1 MELSKIYNPQNVE
14 SKWYKFWQEQNVF
27 EPNPNNDEAFTI
39 MIPPPNVTGILHIGH
54 VLNNTIQ
61 DILIR
66 KERMN
71 LKSTLWLPGMDHA
84 SIATEAK
91 VTKMLLDKGENKE
104 DLGREK
110 FLEHAWDWKEEYGG
124 KILNQLK
131 RVGASCDW
139 NQTTFTM
146 DPKYSE
152 SVIHAFVKLY
162 EDGLIYK
169 GERII
174 NWDPKGL
181 TALSDEEVIYKEK
194 QGHLWH
200 IKYPIKESKEF
211 MVVATTRPETMLG
224 DTGVAVNPNDKRY
237 QHLIG
242 QTITLPIM
250 NREIPIFADEYVDME
265 FGTGCVKVTPAHD
278 PNDYEMGLRHKLEVI
293 NILHPDAKL
302 NENCPLEFQNL
313 DRFKARKLIIDKIT
327 KLDLLDKIEDYTHQ
341 VGHSERTDAIVEP
354 YISKQWFLKMEKLA
368 EPALKVVNNGE
379 IKFYPERW
387 TKTYNHWLENI
398 KDWCISR
405 QLWWGHRIPVWYKG
419 DEIYCGINPPSGTGW
434 VQDEDVL
441 DTWFSS
447 WLWPFATLGWPEE
460 TPKLQ
465 KFYPT
470 NDLVTGPD
478 IIFFWV
484 ARMIMAGLYFKKEIP
499 FKNVYFNGIVRDAE
513 GRKMSKSLGNSADPL
528 DLIEKYGSDA
538 VRVGLL
544 LIAPAGS
551 DILYSESKLEH
562 GRNFMNKLWNSA
574 RFILMNA
581 NDLKGNLPDDKK
593 LHITDKWI
601 LSKLN
606 NSVDKINGHYND
618 YKLNEV
624 IKTIYEFVYD
634 YFCDWYIEFTKT
646 RFYGEDKEDKRS
658 AEAVSIY
665 ILKNVL
671 KLLHPFTPHITEEIW
686 SFLAVDKNNSSV
698 DNNQLLITSQSPIFD
713 KNMVN
718 YNIEQ
723 DIKLIMTAISSV
735 RNIKASL
742 NISPSKTINMYVRGE
757 RKYTDIIKEN
767 IDLMN
772 RLIKI
777 GSLEVGENLKKPA
790 QSATAVIENLE
801 IFIPLKGLI
810 DLKEEIKR
818 LEKQVSDMTGR
829 LNSVSKKLEN
839 QNFVERAPKK
849 IIAHEKTKQADYQQ
863 QLNKL
868 TENLNSLIK

>member
-1 MELSKIYNPQNVE
+1 MELSKIYNPKNVE
-14 SKWYKFWQEQNVF
+14 SKWYKVWQAQNLF
-27 EPNPNNDEAFTI
+27 EPNNKYNEPFTI
-39 MIPPPNVTGILHIGH
+39 MMPPPNVTGILHIGH
-54 VLNNTIQ
+54 VLNHTIQ

-71 LKSTLWLPGMDHA
+71 AKSTLWLPGMDHA

-91 VTKMLLDKGENKE
+91 VTKMLLEKGQEKE
-104 DLGREK
+104 KIGREK

-131 RVGASCDW
+131 RVGTSCDW
-139 NQTTFTM
+139 SKTTFTM

-162 EDGLIYK
+162 EDSLIYK

-200 IKYPIKESKEF
+200 FKYPIKDSKEF
-211 MVVATTRPETMLG
+211 IVVATTRPETMLG
-224 DTGVAVNPNDKRY
+224 DTGVAINPNDQRY
-237 QHLIG
+237 KHLIG
-242 QTITLPIM
+242 KTIILPII
-250 NREIPIFADEYVDME
+250 NREIPIFADEYVDIE

-293 NILHPDAKL
+293 NIFHPDAKL
-302 NENCPLEFQNL
+302 NENCPLEFQGI
-313 DRFKARKLIIDKIT
+313 DRFKARKLIIE
-327 KLDLLDKIEDYTHQ
+327 KLTEAGFLEKIEDYTHQ
-341 VGHSERTDAIVEP
+341 VGHSERTDTIVEP
-354 YISKQWFLKMEKLA
+354 YISKQWFLKMDKLA
-368 EPALKVVNNGE
+368 APALKVVHEGE

-405 QLWWGHRIPVWYKG
+405 QLWWGHRIPVWYKN
-419 DEIYCGINPPSGTGW
+419 DEIYCGATPPEGKGW

-447 WLWPFATLGWPEE
+447 WLWPFATLGWPKE
-460 TPKLQ
+460 TPELE

-470 NDLVTGPD
+470 NNLVTGPD

-484 ARMIMAGLYFKKEIP
+484 ARMIMAGLYFKNEVP
-499 FKNVYFNGIVRDAE
+499 FKNVYFHGIVRDAE
-513 GRKMSKSLGNSADPL
+513 GKKMSKSLGNSADPL
-528 DLIEKYGSDA
+528 DLIERYGSDA

-544 LIAPAGS
+544 LIAPAGL
-551 DILYSESKLEH
+551 DILYSENKLEH

-581 NDLKGNLPDDKK
+581 NNLKGDLPDYDK

-601 LSKLN
+601 LSKFN
-606 NSVDKINGHYND
+606 NSIEKINRHYDD

-646 RFYGEDKEDKRS
+646 RFYGKDIQDKEL
-658 AEAVSIY
+658 AESVSIY
-665 ILKNVL
+665 VLKNIL

-686 SFLAVDKNNSSV
+686 SFLDVDKNSEDV
-698 DNNQLLITSQSPIFD
+698 DNESLLINSQSPKFNKI
-713 KNMVN
+713 MVN
-718 YNIEQ
+718 HNIEQ
-723 DIKLIMTAISSV
+723 DIKLIMITISAI

-742 NISPSKTINMYVRGE
+742 NISPSKTINMYVRG
-757 RKYTDIIKEN
+757 KNQYTDIIQNN

-772 RLIKI
+772 RMIKI
-777 GSLEVGENLKKPA
+777 KKLEVGEKLIKPA

-810 DLKEEIKR
+810 DIEKEIKR
-818 LEKQVSDMTGR
+818 LEKQVSDMEGR
-829 LNSVSKKLEN
+829 LNSVSKKLDN
-839 QNFVERAPKK
+839 KNFVDRAPKD
-849 IIAHEKTKQADYQQ
+849 IIEHEKAKQADYQQ

-868 TENLNSLIK
+868 KENLNSLIK

>member
-27 EPNPNNDEAFTI
+27 EPNAGHNEAFTI
-39 MIPPPNVTGILHIGH
+39 MIPPPNVTGILHMGH

-91 VTKMLLDKGENKE
+91 VTKMLLDKGEQKE
-104 DLGREK
+104 ELGREK
-110 FLEHAWDWKEEYGG
+110 FLEYAWDWKEEYGG

-131 RVGASCDW
+131 RLGASCDW

-146 DPKYSE
+146 DSKYSE

-200 IKYPIKESKEF
+200 FKYPIKNSDEF
-211 MVVATTRPETMLG
+211 MIVATTRPETMLG

-242 QTITLPIM
+242 KTIILPII

-278 PNDYEMGLRHKLEVI
+278 PNDYDMGLRHKLEVI

-302 NENCPLEFQNL
+302 NDNCPLEFQNL
-313 DRFKARKLIIDKIT
+313 DRFKARKLIIEKISE
-327 KLDLLDKIEDYTHQ
+327 LGLLDKIEDYTHQ

-419 DEIYCGINPPSGTGW
+419 DEIYCGTTPPSGDGW

-581 NDLKGNLPDDKK
+581 NDLKGNLPNDKK

-606 NSVDKINGHYND
+606 NSVDKINGYYDD

-646 RFYGEDKEDKRS
+646 RFYGEDKEDKKT
-658 AEAVSIY
+658 AESVSIY
-665 ILKNVL
+665 ILKNVV

-686 SFLAVDKNNSSV
+686 SFLDVDKNNASA
-698 DNNQLLITSQSPIFD
+698 DKTKLLITSQSPIFD
-713 KNMVN
+713 KKMVN
-718 YNIEQ
+718 HNIEQ

-742 NISPSKTINMYVRGE
+742 NISPSKTINMHVRGKS
-757 RKYTDIIKEN
+757 KYTDIIKEN
-767 IDLMN
+767 IDLMD
-772 RLIKI
+772 RMIKI
-777 GSLEVGENLKKPA
+777 ESLEVGENLQKPT

-810 DLKEEIKR
+810 DLKEEVKR
-818 LEKQVSDMTGR
+818 LEKQVADMTGR

-839 QNFVERAPKK
+839 KNFVERAPKK
-849 IIAHEKTKQADYQQ
+849 IIDHEKTKQADYQQ

>member
-1 MELSKIYNPQNVE
+1 MELSKIYNPKNVE
-14 SKWYKFWQEQNVF
+14 SKWYKVWQEQNLF
-27 EPNPNNDEAFTI
+27 EPNNKYNEPFTI
-39 MIPPPNVTGILHIGH
+39 MMPPPNVTGILHIGH
-54 VLNNTIQ
+54 VLNHTIQ
-61 DILIR
+61 DVLIR

-71 LKSTLWLPGMDHA
+71 AKSTLWLPGMDHA

-91 VTKMLLDKGENKE
+91 VTKMLLEKGQEKE
-104 DLGREK
+104 KIGREK
-110 FLEHAWDWKEEYGG
+110 FLEHAWNWKEEYGG

-131 RVGASCDW
+131 RVGTSCDW
-139 NQTTFTM
+139 NKTTFTM

-162 EDGLIYK
+162 EDNLIYK

-194 QGHLWH
+194 QGHLWYF
-200 IKYPIKESKEF
+200 KYPIKDSKEF
-211 MVVATTRPETMLG
+211 IVVATTRPETMLG
-224 DTGVAVNPNDKRY
+224 DTGVAINPNDQRY
-237 QHLIG
+237 KHLIG
-242 QTITLPIM
+242 KTIILPII
-250 NREIPIFADEYVDME
+250 NREIPIFADEYVDIE

-302 NENCPLEFQNL
+302 NENCPLEFQGI
-313 DRFKARKLIIDKIT
+313 DRFKARKLIIEKLT
-327 KLDLLDKIEDYTHQ
+327 KEGFLEKIEDYTHQ

-354 YISKQWFLKMEKLA
+354 YVSKQWFLKMDKLA
-368 EPALKVVNNGE
+368 APALKVVNEGE

-405 QLWWGHRIPVWYKG
+405 QLWWGHRIPVWYKN
-419 DEIYCGINPPSGTGW
+419 DEIYCGATPPEGKGW

-447 WLWPFATLGWPEE
+447 WLWPISTLGWPKE
-460 TPKLQ
+460 TPELE

-484 ARMIMAGLYFKKEIP
+484 ARMIMAGLYFKNEVP
-499 FKNVYFNGIVRDAE
+499 FKNVYFHGIVRDAE

-528 DLIEKYGSDA
+528 DLIEQYGSDA

-544 LIAPAGS
+544 LIAPAGL
-551 DILYSESKLEH
+551 DILYSENKLEH

-574 RFILMNA
+574 RFILMNT
-581 NDLKGNLPDDKK
+581 NNLKGNLPDYDK

-601 LSKLN
+601 LSKFN
-606 NSVDKINGHYND
+606 NSIEKINKHYND

-646 RFYGEDKEDKRS
+646 RFYGKDMKDKEL
-658 AEAVSIY
+658 AESVSIY
-665 ILKNVL
+665 VLKNIL

-686 SFLAVDKNNSSV
+686 SFLDVDKNSEDV
-698 DNNQLLITSQSPIFD
+698 DNQSLLINSQLPKFN

-718 YNIEQ
+718 HNIEQ
-723 DIKLIMTAISSV
+723 DIKLIMITISAI

-742 NISPSKTINMYVRGE
+742 NIPPSKTINMYVRGGNQ
-757 RKYTDIIKEN
+757 YTNIIQDN

-772 RLIKI
+772 RMIKI
-777 GSLEVGENLKKPA
+777 KKLEVGEKLIKPA

-810 DLKEEIKR
+810 DIEKEIKR
-818 LEKQVSDMTGR
+818 LEKQVSNMDGR
-829 LNSVSKKLEN
+829 LNSVSKKLN
-839 QNFVERAPKK
+839 NKNFVDRAPKD
-849 IIAHEKTKQADYQQ
+849 IIEHEKAKQADYQQ

-868 TENLNSLIK
+868 KENLNSLIK

>member
-1 MELSKIYNPQNVE
+1 MELSKIYNPKNVE
-14 SKWYKFWQEQNVF
+14 SKWYRVWQEQNMF
-27 EPNPNNDEAFTI
+27 EPNDEYDEAFTI
-39 MIPPPNVTGILHIGH
+39 MIPPPNVTGILHMGH

-71 LKSTLWLPGMDHA
+71 LKSALWLPGMDHA

-91 VTKMLLDKGENKE
+91 VTKMLLDKGEKKE
-104 DLGREK
+104 SLGREK
-110 FLEHAWDWKEEYGG
+110 FLEHAWAWKEEYGG
-124 KILNQLK
+124 RILNQLE
-131 RVGASCDW
+131 RLGASCDW
-139 NQTTFTM
+139 SQTTFTM

-162 EDGLIYK
+162 EDDLIYK

-200 IKYPIKESKEF
+200 FKYPIKDSKEYII
-211 MVVATTRPETMLG
+211 VATTRPETMLG

-242 QTITLPIM
+242 KTIMLPIM
-250 NREIPIFADEYVDME
+250 NREIPIFSDEYVDME

-293 NILHPDAKL
+293 NILHPNAEL

-313 DRFKARKLIIDKIT
+313 DRFKARKVIIEKIT
-327 KLDLLDKIEDYTHQ
+327 SLGLLDKIEDYTHQ

-354 YISKQWFLKMEKLA
+354 YISKQWFLKMEELA
-368 EPALKVVNNGE
+368 EPALKVVNKGE

-405 QLWWGHRIPVWYKG
+405 QLWWGHRIPVWYKE
-419 DEIYCGINPPSGTGW
+419 DEIYCGINPPDGNGW
-434 VQDEDVL
+434 TQDEDVL

>member
-1 MELSKIYNPQNVE
+1 MELSKIYNPKNVE
-14 SKWYKFWQEQNVF
+14 LKWYKVWHEQNLF
-27 EPNPNNDEAFTI
+27 EPNNKYNEPFTI

-61 DILIR
+61 DVLIR

-71 LKSTLWLPGMDHA
+71 AKSALWLPGMDHA

-91 VTKMLLDKGENKE
+91 VTKMLVEQGQEKE
-104 DLGREK
+104 KIGREK

-139 NQTTFTM
+139 SKTTFTM

-181 TALSDEEVIYKEK
+181 TALSDEEVIHKEK

-200 IKYPIKESKEF
+200 FKYPIKDSKEF
-211 MVVATTRPETMLG
+211 VVVATTRPETMLG
-224 DTGVAVNPNDKRY
+224 DTGVAVNPNDQRY
-237 QHLIG
+237 KHLIG
-242 QTITLPIM
+242 KTIILPIM
-250 NREIPIFADEYVDME
+250 NREIPIFSDEYVDME

-293 NILHPDAKL
+293 NIFHPDAKL
-302 NENCPLEFQNL
+302 NENCPIEFQSL
-313 DRFKARKLIIDKIT
+313 DRFKARKLIIE
-327 KLDLLDKIEDYTHQ
+327 KLTEEGFLEKIEDYTHQ

-368 EPALKVVNNGE
+368 APALKVVNEGK

-405 QLWWGHRIPVWYKG
+405 QLWWGHRIPVWYKD
-419 DEIYCGINPPSGTGW
+419 DEMYCGTNPPKGEGW
-434 VQDEDVL
+434 IQDEDVL

-447 WLWPFATLGWPEE
+447 WLWPFATLGWPKE
-460 TPKLQ
+460 TPELQ

-484 ARMIMAGLYFKKEIP
+484 ARMIMAGLYFKNEIP
-499 FKNVYFNGIVRDAE
+499 FKNVYFNGIVRDSE

-528 DLIEKYGSDA
+528 DLMEKYGSDA

-551 DILYSESKLEH
+551 DILYSENKLEH

-574 RFILMNA
+574 RFILMNT
-581 NDLKGNLPDDKK
+581 NNLKGNLPDYDK

-601 LSKLN
+601 LSKFN
-606 NSVDKINGHYND
+606 NSIEKINRHYDD

-646 RFYGEDKEDKRS
+646 RFYGEGKQDKEL
-658 AEAVSIY
+658 AESVSIY
-665 ILKNVL
+665 LLQNIL

-686 SFLAVDKNNSSV
+686 SFLDVDKKNFDVGNK
-698 DNNQLLITSQSPIFD
+698 QLLINSQSPKFN
-713 KNMVN
+713 KKMVN

-723 DIKLIMTAISSV
+723 DIKLIMTAISAI

-742 NISPSKTINMYVRGE
+742 NIPPSKTISMYVRGE
-757 RKYTDIIKEN
+757 KQYTDIIQNN

-772 RLIKI
+772 RMIKIENLEADEKLIKP
-777 GSLEVGENLKKPA
+777 N

-810 DLKEEIKR
+810 DIEKEMKR
-818 LEKQVSDMTGR
+818 LEKQVTDMNGR
-829 LNSVSKKLEN
+829 LNAVSKKLDN
-839 QNFVERAPKK
+839 KNFVNRAPKD
-849 IIAHEKTKQADYQQ
+849 IIEHERTKQVDYQQ

-868 TENLNSLIK
+868 KENLNSLIK

>member
-1 MELSKIYNPQNVE
+1 MELSKIYNPKNVE
-14 SKWYKFWQEQNVF
+14 SKWYKVWQAQNLF
-27 EPNPNNDEAFTI
+27 EPNNKYNEPFTI
-39 MIPPPNVTGILHIGH
+39 MMPPPNVTGILHIGH
-54 VLNNTIQ
+54 VLNHTIQ

-71 LKSTLWLPGMDHA
+71 AKSTLWLPGMDHA

-91 VTKMLLDKGENKE
+91 VTKMLLEKGQEKE
-104 DLGREK
+104 KIGREK

-131 RVGASCDW
+131 RVGTSCDW
-139 NQTTFTM
+139 SKTTFTM

-162 EDGLIYK
+162 EDSLIYK

-200 IKYPIKESKEF
+200 FKYPIKDSKEF
-211 MVVATTRPETMLG
+211 IVVATTRPETMLG
-224 DTGVAVNPNDKRY
+224 DTGVAINPNDQRY
-237 QHLIG
+237 KHLIG
-242 QTITLPIM
+242 KTIILPII
-250 NREIPIFADEYVDME
+250 NREIPIFADEYVDIE

-293 NILHPDAKL
+293 NIFHPDAKL
-302 NENCPLEFQNL
+302 NENCPLEFQGI
-313 DRFKARKLIIDKIT
+313 DRFKARKLIIE
-327 KLDLLDKIEDYTHQ
+327 KLTEAGFLEKIEDYTHQ

-354 YISKQWFLKMEKLA
+354 YISKQWFLKMDKLA
-368 EPALKVVNNGE
+368 APALKVVNEGE

-405 QLWWGHRIPVWYKG
+405 QLWWGHRIPVWYKN
-419 DEIYCGINPPSGTGW
+419 DEIYCGATPPEGKGW

-447 WLWPFATLGWPEE
+447 WLWPFATLGWPKE
-460 TPKLQ
+460 TPELE

-470 NDLVTGPD
+470 NNLVTGPD

-484 ARMIMAGLYFKKEIP
+484 ARMIMAGLYFKNEVP
-499 FKNVYFNGIVRDAE
+499 FKNVYFHGIVRDAE
-513 GRKMSKSLGNSADPL
+513 GKKMSKSLGNSADPL
-528 DLIEKYGSDA
+528 DLIERYGSDA

-544 LIAPAGS
+544 LIAPAGL
-551 DILYSESKLEH
+551 DILYSENKLEH

-581 NDLKGNLPDDKK
+581 NNLKGDLPDYDK

-601 LSKLN
+601 LSKFN
-606 NSVDKINGHYND
+606 NSIEKINRHYDD

-646 RFYGEDKEDKRS
+646 RFYGKDIQDKEL
-658 AEAVSIY
+658 AESVSIY
-665 ILKNVL
+665 VLKNIL

-686 SFLAVDKNNSSV
+686 SFLDVDKNSEDV
-698 DNNQLLITSQSPIFD
+698 DNESLLINSQSPKFNKI
-713 KNMVN
+713 MVN
-718 YNIEQ
+718 HNIEQ
-723 DIKLIMTAISSV
+723 DIKLIMITISAI

-742 NISPSKTINMYVRGE
+742 NISPSKTINMYVRG
-757 RKYTDIIKEN
+757 KNQYTDIIQNN

-772 RLIKI
+772 RMIKI
-777 GSLEVGENLKKPA
+777 KKLEVGEKLIKPA

-810 DLKEEIKR
+810 DIEKEIKR
-818 LEKQVSDMTGR
+818 LEKQVSDMEGR
-829 LNSVSKKLEN
+829 LNSVSKKLDN
-839 QNFVERAPKK
+839 KNFVDRAPKD
-849 IIAHEKTKQADYQQ
+849 IIEHEKAKQADYQQ

-868 TENLNSLIK
+868 KENLNSLIK